1 MALAIR
7 HGSNPRLFARRPSS
21 GVRAFFCIVLA
32 IVLMVLDS
40 RGAHLQH
47 LRQTLSVVVY
57 PIRAVSDMPFQFL
70 DWARESLA
78 DREELLAQNRQLKD
92 ENLRLSGRLQRMTA
106 LETENTRLR
115 ALMES
120 GRQLQQRVKVA
131 EILRVDLDPFR
142 HQIVINK
149 GLQDGVYAGQP
160 LLDAEGVFGQVV
172 HPGELSSEALLITD
186 PSHALPVTDNRNGL
200 RTIAVGTG
208 ELDRLSLPYLPNS
221 ADIQA
226 GDLLVTS
233 GLGGRFPPGYPVA
246 TVTSVNRDPSATFAE
261 ISARPLAALDRSQE
275 VLLVWNSAPPSGSG
289 EAGQATTT
297 DKTGPPGSDKP
308 SPSANKPAGGGQ

>member
-57 PIRAVSDMPFQFL
+57 PIRAASDLPFQFL
-70 DWARESLA
+70 TWTRESLA
-78 DREELLAQNRQLKD
+78 ARERLLARNRQL
-92 ENLRLSGRLQRMTA
+92 EEQNLRLSGRLQRLTA

-120 GRQLQQRVKVA
+120 GKRLQQRMQVA

-149 GLQDGVYAGQP
+149 GLRDGVYAGQP

-172 HPGELSSEALLITD
+172 HPGQLSSEALLITD

-246 TVTSVNRDPSATFAE
+246 TVTAVNRDPSATFADV
-261 ISARPLAALDRSQE
+261 SARPLAALDRSQE
-275 VLLVWNSAPPSGSG
+275 VLLVWNTTPPSGSG
-289 EAGQATTT
+289 EAGQATPADSDPSAADSQTVSP
-297 DKTGPPGSDKP
+297 DTGPSGAQP
-308 SPSANKPAGGGQ
+308 

>member
-1 MALAIR
+1 
-7 HGSNPRLFARRPSS
+7 
-21 GVRAFFCIVLA
+21 
-32 IVLMVLDS
+32 MVLDS

-47 LRQTLSVVVY
+47 LRRTLSVVVY
-57 PIRAVSDMPFQFL
+57 PIRAVSDMPFHFFG
-70 DWARESLA
+70 WARQSLSE
-78 DREELLAQNRQLKD
+78 REQLLAENRQLKD

-120 GRQLQQRVKVA
+120 GRQLQQRMQVT

-149 GLQDGVYAGQP
+149 GMRDGVYAGQP

-208 ELDRLSLPYLPNS
+208 ELDRLNLPYLPNS

-246 TVTSVNRDPSATFAE
+246 KVTAVNRDPSATFAD

-275 VLLVWNSAPPSGSG
+275 VLLVWNSDSPGTKDESGTGKPANDPPAPPDSMPEGS
-289 EAGQATTT
+289 
-297 DKTGPPGSDKP
+297 K
-308 SPSANKPAGGGQ
+308 